1 MGEFLRRIQ
10 YLLNRRRLDAELQND
25 MEFHREMAQRAG
37 NKNFGNTLR
46 LREQAYEAWG
56 WTWLD
61 RLIQDLRYGIRM
73 LAKSPA
79 YTAIITLTLAL
90 AIGANTAIFSLINA
104 VMLRSLPV
112 RDPQQLVMP
121 QWSALHDGNDLIAP
135 SFGDCNSGSRG
146 ATAVTGCSLS
156 YPFFQQIQQQNN
168 LFSSTAAFAGT
179 IPLNVSGNGAAVI
192 AQGEIVSGNF
202 FETMGVHAALGR
214 LLDAEDDKPGAPA
227 AAVLTYAWWQRAFD
241 SSPSVIGRAIRLNN
255 VAVTIVGVAEPGFT
269 RLTPGKAVDVWV
281 PIHQG
286 SALQQPWLTTT
297 DPNFWWVVVV
307 GRLQPGVSRQQ
318 AQSVLNTLFFNASV
332 HGAKPVWTAKDSPRL
347 ALLPAQQGLT
357 GIREMFGA
365 PLKLLMAAVGL
376 VLLIACANVAGL
388 TLARSAARERE
399 IVVRLAI
406 GAARRPVIRQLL
418 TESLLLSFLGASVG
432 AVLAWVGAT
441 GLAAAFSSANSW
453 RPLQIDLHLDLRV
466 FFFTLGTALFTGIA
480 FGLAP
485 AFRGS
490 RSNVTAQLK
499 GNTTTVASTRGRGR
513 RFGLGNGLVVLQVA
527 ISMVVLAGAGLLLR
541 TIDKLHSIDPGF
553 NTHNL
558 ILFNIDPGLA
568 GYKDEQLPDLYSN
581 IRTRI
586 AALPGVVDV
595 GYSAVALLTGGVV
608 QGDVNPE
615 GSADKSH
622 TPVQILFVG
631 PNFFTTMKIPLLEGR
646 QLTEADAKGPKHAMV
661 NRAFVQKF
669 LSGRNPIGVHLGD
682 GNSKPGTEIVG
693 VVGDTRYANLR
704 RVNAPIVFYPMG
716 PSGATFEVRTAVSP
730 ATLMPAVRSTVNS
743 IDANVPVVHLRT
755 QMDSIDMLLFSELL
769 LARLFGLFGALGL
782 LLACIGLYGLLSYEV
797 ERRTREIGIR
807 TALGAQRSTIWSMV
821 VRQGIV
827 LVIIGTL
834 AGCGAAFGVTRLLA
848 SLLYDVRP
856 ADPLT
861 FGLTGGLLLLVG
873 VLACSLPARRA
884 TRVDP
889 MAALRCE

>member
-25 MEFHREMAQRAG
+25 MEFHREMAKRTG
-37 NKNFGNTLR
+37 NTNFGNTLR

-79 YTAIITLTLAL
+79 FTAIITLTLAL
-90 AIGANTAIFSLINA
+90 GIGANTAIFSLINA

-112 RDPQQLVMP
+112 RDPQQLVVP
-121 QWSALHDGNDLIAP
+121 QWSALRDGKNLRIAN
-135 SFGDCNSGSRG
+135 FGDCSSGSRG
-146 ATAVTGCSLS
+146 ATTATGCSLS
-156 YPFFQQIQQQNN
+156 YPFFQQIQQQKN
-168 LFSSTAAFAGT
+168 LFSSAAAFAGT
-179 IPLNVSGNGAAVI
+179 VSLNVSGNGAAAI
-192 AQGEIVSGNF
+192 AQGEIVSGSF
-202 FETMGVHAALGR
+202 FETMGVHAAVGR
-214 LLDAEDDKPGAPA
+214 LLDAGDDKPGAAA
-227 AAVLTYAWWQRAFD
+227 AAVLTYAYWQRAFG
-241 SSPSVIGRAIRLNN
+241 SSPTVVGRAIRLNN

-269 RLTPGKAVDVWV
+269 RLAPGKAVDVWI
-281 PIHQG
+281 PINQG
-286 SALQQPWLTTT
+286 AALQQPWLDTT
-297 DPNFWWVVVV
+297 DPGLWCFVVV

-318 AQSVLNTLFFNASV
+318 AQSVLNTLFLNASV
-332 HGAKPVWTAKDSPRL
+332 NGAQPVWTAKDSPHL
-347 ALLPAQQGLT
+347 ALLSAQQGLT
-357 GIREMFGA
+357 GIRDMFGR
-365 PLKLLMAAVGL
+365 PLKLLMAAVAL

-399 IVVRLAI
+399 MAVRLAI
-406 GAARRPVIRQLL
+406 GAARGRVIRQLL
-418 TESLLLSFLGASVG
+418 TESLLLSFLGAAVG

-441 GLAAAFSSANSW
+441 GLAAAFSSADSW
-453 RPLQIDLHLDLRV
+453 RSLEIDLHLDLHV

-490 RSNVTAQLK
+490 GANVTAQLK
-499 GNTTTVASTRGRGR
+499 GNASTAASSRGRGR

-541 TIDKLHSIDPGF
+541 TIDKLRSINPGF
-553 NTHNL
+553 NTNNL

-568 GYKDEQLPDLYSN
+568 GYKDEQLPELYSN

-586 AALPGVVDV
+586 AALPGVVDAS
-595 GYSAVALLTGGVV
+595 YSSVALLDGGVV
-608 QGDVNPE
+608 TGELNLE
-615 GSADKSH
+615 GRADKSPF
-622 TPVQILFVG
+622 PVQLLFVG
-631 PNFFTTMKIPLLEGR
+631 PNFFTTLKIPLLKGR
-646 QLTEADAKGPKHAMV
+646 LLTEGDGKGPKRVLV
-661 NRAFVQKF
+661 NRAFAQKF
-669 LSGRNPIGVHLGD
+669 LSGRSPVGLHLGQGD
-682 GNSKPGTEIVG
+682 SQSDTEIVG

-704 RVNAPIVFYPMG
+704 RDNAPIAFFPMG
-716 PSGATFEVRTAVSP
+716 ASGATFEVRTAVPP
-730 ATLMPAVRSTVNS
+730 ATLMPPVRSTVGS
-743 IDANVPVVHLRT
+743 IDANIPIAHLRT

-827 LVIIGTL
+827 LVVIGTL
-834 AGCGAAFGVTRLLA
+834 AGCGAAFGVTRLLT
-848 SLLYDVRP
+848 SLLYNVRP
-856 ADPLT
+856 TDPLT